1 MADKDRGSGGDRD
14 RDCIDG
20 SCELL
25 VSPVPRVRPRPLA
38 VTGAPRRRRVLFV
51 DSGKPNSDR
60 ILALARSA
68 LTGQGVEV
76 GPPLRKRRASRLAD
90 EELLRQAAGDDGL
103 VLLAVN
109 D

>member
-1 MADKDRGSGGDRD
+1 MADKDRGSGGHRD

-25 VSPVPRVRPRPLA
+25 VSPIPRVRPRPLA

-51 DSGKPNSDR
+51 DSGKPNSAR
-60 ILALARSA
+60 ILELAGRALA
-68 LTGQGVEV
+68 GQGVEV
-76 GPPLRKRRASRLAD
+76 GQPLRKQRASRLAD
-90 EELLRQAAGDDGL
+90 EELLRRAASDEGL
-103 VLLAVN
+103 VLVAVN